1 MGITRVRNY
10 QQAHWD
16 EPIIFELSTP
26 GVRGIIP
33 PEPDA
38 EIVAEVGDVAATLP
52 AGIRRRSAPALPELD
67 QKRVLAHYLHLS
79 QETLGSNLTPDASL
93 GTCTMKYNPR
103 VHEELVAE
111 HGMADIHP
119 DQDPATVQGILAIYH
134 GFEQILCEI
143 SGMDRFTLQ
152 PGGGAHA
159 VFTAASIMRAYHRSR
174 GEGAQR
180 TEIITTMFS
189 HPCDAA
195 SPATAGFKVITL
207 MPKEDGYPDLDALR
221 AAVSE
226 RTAGIFITNPEDT
239 GIYNPLID
247 QFVGVVHEVGG
258 LAFYDQANANPILGV
273 ARARDA
279 GFDMCHFNVH
289 KTFGS
294 PHASSGPAGGALG
307 VRADLARFLP
317 WPTIEYDGSRYSL
330 DYDRPDSIGKVKGFV
345 GNAPVILRSYA
356 WCVMM
361 GPDGLR
367 EAAEISVL
375 NNNYLIKKLEDVRG
389 LTMPYAAG
397 HRRLEEVRW
406 SWEKLNHDTGVGTDD
421 ILRRMG
427 DFGLQHYW
435 SSHHP
440 WIVPEPMTLEPCE
453 TFARE
458 ELDEYAAVLTQIA
471 EEAYADPEFVK
482 ASPYRCASHRRND
495 EAALNDPE
503 QWATTWRAYLRKQ
516 VRPAA
521 AGATAAAAA
530 PAAGST
536 SGG

>member
-1 MGITRVRNY
+1 MGTVRVRNY

-33 PEPDA
+33 PEPEP
-38 EIVAEVGDVAATLP
+38 EIVQRVGDVRAALP
-52 AGIRRRSAPALPELD
+52 ASIRRSDPPALPEVD

-103 VHEELVAE
+103 VHEELVALP
-111 HGMADIHP
+111 GLADIHP
-119 DQDPATVQGILAIYH
+119 DQDPDTVQGILAIYH
-134 GFEQILCEI
+134 GFEQILNEI

-159 VFTAASIMRAYHRSR
+159 VFTAASILRAYHRSR
-174 GEGAQR
+174 GEAAQR
-180 TEIITTMFS
+180 DEIITTMFS

-207 MPKEDGYPDLDALR
+207 MPREDGYPDLEALR

-226 RTAGIFITNPEDT
+226 HTAGIFITNPEDT

-247 QFVGVVHEVGG
+247 QFVNAVHEVGG
-258 LAFYDQANANPILGV
+258 LAFYDQANANPILGI

-317 WPTIEYDGSRYSL
+317 WPTVEFDGQKYVL
-330 DYDRPDSIGKVKGFV
+330 DYDRPESIGKVKGFL

-356 WCVMM
+356 WCMTM

-367 EAAEISVL
+367 ETAEIAVL
-375 NNNYLIKKLEDVRG
+375 NNNYLIKKLEAVPG
-389 LTMPYAAG
+389 LSMPYAEG
-397 HRRLEEVRW
+397 HRRFEQVRW
-406 SWEKLNHDTGVGTDD
+406 SWDKLTRETGVGTDD

-471 EEAYADPEFVK
+471 NEAYADPEFVK
-482 ASPYRCASHRRND
+482 GAPYHCAAHKRND
-495 EAALNDPE
+495 EPALNDPDR
-503 QWATTWRAYLRKQ
+503 WATTWKAYLRKQ
-516 VRPAA
+516 
-521 AGATAAAAA
+521 A
-530 PAAGST
+530 PAAS
-536 SGG
+536 

>member
-1 MGITRVRNY
+1 MGIVKIRNY

-16 EPIIFELSTP
+16 EPIVFELSTP
-26 GVRGIIP
+26 GLRGIIP
-33 PEPDA
+33 PEPEPA
-38 EIVAEVGDVAATLP
+38 IVQRVGDIAATLP
-52 AGIRRRSAPALPELD
+52 ASIRRTTPPGLPEVD

-103 VHEELVAE
+103 VHEELVDEPGLAQ
-111 HGMADIHP
+111 IHP
-119 DQDPATVQGILAIYH
+119 DQDPDTVQGILAIYH
-134 GFEQILCEI
+134 GFEQILNEI

-174 GEGAQR
+174 GELDQR

-207 MPKEDGYPDLDALR
+207 MPNEDGYPDLDALK

-226 RTAGIFITNPEDT
+226 RTAGLFITNPEDT

-247 QFVGVVHEVGG
+247 QFVKVVHDVGG
-258 LAFYDQANANPILGV
+258 LGFYDQANANPILGI

-289 KTFGS
+289 KTFAS
-294 PHASSGPAGGALG
+294 PHASSGPATGALG
-307 VRADLARFLP
+307 MRAELAKFMP
-317 WPTIEYDGSRYSL
+317 WPTVEFDGEKFFL
-330 DYDRPDSIGKVKGFV
+330 DYDRPESIGKVRAFLGA
-345 GNAPVILRSYA
+345 APVVLRAYA
-356 WCVMM
+356 WCLMM

-367 EAAEISVL
+367 ETAEIAVL
-375 NNNYLIKKLEDVRG
+375 NNNYLMKKLESVPG
-389 LTMPYAAG
+389 LSYPYARG

-406 SWEKLNHDTGVGTDD
+406 SWEKLHADTGVGTDD
-421 ILRRMG
+421 ILRRVG

-453 TFARE
+453 TFAKE

-471 EEAYADPEFVK
+471 QEAYRDPEFVK
-482 ASPYRCASHRRND
+482 NAPYRCAAHRRND
-495 EAALNDPE
+495 EPALDDPDK
-503 QWATTWRAYLRKQ
+503 WATTWRAYVRKHRQ
-516 VRPAA
+516 PQ
-521 AGATAAAAA
+521 G
-530 PAAGST
+530 
-536 SGG
+536 